1 MSKTENIRD
10 QVIGNITDIINKIR
24 INDMND
30 SILTQEN
37 NLQEAMGYV
46 ESVRDFLST
55 PENILGSDKTKFG
68 EIAEQVEVGISIA

>member
-1 MSKTENIRD
+1 MSNTDNIRD
-10 QVIGNITDIINKIR
+10 QVIGNITDIINEIR

-46 ESVRDFLST
+46 ESVRDFLSK
-55 PENILGSDKTKFG
+55 PEKKGLTAPDG
-68 EIAEQVEVGISIA
+68 

>member
-68 EIAEQVEVGISIA
+68 EIAE